1 MKEIISE
8 KLGETLTMHWT
19 IAAPFFTESSLENA
33 RWLDD
38 FVPKGQHSFTKIFR
52 RESIAHRS
60 CHNRPSRNTPLAEW
74 LSLWNQGREAWQTAN
89 GGCITIFPQAANIV
103 GLHKRFSRRNSPVIT
118 WCFNVGALYPGV
130 KQRSA
135 NFALQ
140 GVDKFIV
147 HSRRESETVSSW
159 LNLPESRFEF
169 IPLQRASI
177 PVLASEDFEKPFVLS
192 MGSANRD
199 YQTFFNAVEKLRIR
213 TVIVASQYALKGL
226 NVPSNV
232 EVLSGLTPEECHCLS
247 QKARVNVVPLIEH
260 HTAAGQVTIVEAI
273 RMSGPVIAT
282 RCVGSEDYIHNGMTS
297 LLVRPY
303 SVNELADA
311 IGQLWS
317 DDRLRDS
324 VAREAGKYASEHFSD
339 EVAGINLGKILDQ
352 FS

>member
-1 MKEIISE
+1 
-8 KLGETLTMHWT
+8 MHWT
-19 IAAPFFTESSLENA
+19 IAAPFFTESNLGDA

-52 RESIAHRS
+52 RESIAQRS
-60 CHNRPSRNTPLAEW
+60 WHNRAARNTPLVEW
-74 LSLWNQGREAWQTAN
+74 LSFWNQGWEAWQTTN
-89 GGCITIFPQAANIV
+89 GGCITVFPQAANMV
-103 GLHKRFSRRNSPVIT
+103 GLHKRFSRRTSPVIA

-130 KQRSA
+130 KQQLA

-140 GVDKFIV
+140 GIDKFIV
-147 HSRRESETVSSW
+147 HSRRECETVSGW
-159 LNLPESRFEF
+159 LNLPESRFAF

-177 PVLASEDFEKPFVLS
+177 PVLSSEDFEQPFVLS

-226 NVPSNV
+226 NIPSNV
-232 EVLSGLTPEECHCLS
+232 EVLSGLTPEECHCLA

-260 HTAAGQVTIVEAI
+260 STAAGQVTIVEAM
-273 RMSGPVIAT
+273 RMSRPVIAT
-282 RCVGSEDYIHNGMTS
+282 RCVGSEDYIHNGMTG

-303 SVNELADA
+303 SVDQLADA

-317 DDRLRDS
+317 DNGLRES
-324 VAREAGKYASEHFSD
+324 IAREAGKYASEHFSD
-339 EVAGINLGKILDQ
+339 EVTGISLGKILDQ